1 MNESINS
8 TNQPLAV
15 GLESPANG
23 PKTSVPPSAR
33 GPIEEI
39 KNEVKSKG
47 KQALAEAK
55 SGAQESF
62 QEARQ
67 AGRGFIRQR
76 QSMLAEKI
84 DEYQQAVH
92 AATESLQREDSQLAG
107 PAGKAAI
114 QLERLAGYLRNHE
127 PEDLLEDLGGFVRR
141 RPEVA
146 FGGLF
151 IAGLVAARFLKASA
165 RRQEELRRD
174 RRSSSVRSADPA
186 PEASSSSPAPET
198 HGRAIDIEELAA
210 GRPIISGHAAASGP
224 INQPAGQPEQVNIF
238 PQP

>member
-8 TNQPLAV
+8 TNPPLASQ
-15 GLESPANG
+15 E
-23 PKTSVPPSAR
+23 PKNSIPPSEK
-33 GPIEEI
+33 GQFEEI

-47 KQALAEAK
+47 KQAFAEAK
-55 SGAQESF
+55 SGAHESF
-62 QEARQ
+62 QDARQ

-76 QSMLAEKI
+76 QSLLAEKL
-84 DEYQQAVH
+84 DEYQHAVR
-92 AATESLQREDSQLAG
+92 AATESLEREDSQLAG
-107 PAGKAAI
+107 PASKAAN
-114 QLERLAGYLRNHE
+114 QLERIAGYLRNHE
-127 PEDLLEDLGGFVRR
+127 PEDFLEDLGGFVRR

-174 RRSSSVRSADPA
+174 RRSSSVRSNDP
-186 PEASSSSPAPET
+186 PMPLEAQQ
-198 HGRAIDIEELAA
+198 HAIDIEELAA
-210 GRPIISGHAAASGP
+210 ARPIISGHAAASGP
-224 INQPAGQPEQVNIF
+224 FNQPAGQSEQVNIF

>member
-8 TNQPLAV
+8 TNQPLATQ
-15 GLESPANG
+15 E
-23 PKTSVPPSAR
+23 PKTSLPPSDK
-33 GPIEEI
+33 GQFEEI
-39 KNEVKSKG
+39 KSEVKSKG
-47 KQALAEAK
+47 KQAFAEAK

-76 QSMLAEKI
+76 QSMLAEKV
-84 DEYQQAVH
+84 DEYQQAVR
-92 AATESLQREDSQLAG
+92 AATESLEREDSQLAG
-107 PAGKAAI
+107 PASKAAN
-114 QLERLAGYLRNHE
+114 QLERIAGYLRNHE
-127 PEDLLEDLGGFVRR
+127 PEDFLEDLGGFVRR

-174 RRSSSVRSADPA
+174 RRSSSVRQTDTPSL
-186 PEASSSSPAPET
+186 EAQQ
-198 HGRAIDIEELAA
+198 HAIGIEELAA
-210 GRPIISGHAAASGP
+210 GRPIISGHAATSCP
-224 INQPAGQPEQVNIF
+224 LDQPGGQPEQVNPF
-238 PQP
+238 PQS